1 MLHLAFAKRGNL
13 FDEAMNVTFVA
24 LGSEQLAISLLSAIA
39 KRDGHK
45 VGLAFSASLFHDR
58 FNLEI
63 PTLGR
68 FFDDRSDV
76 IEAIKEQ
83 KPDVLAF
90 SVLTAT
96 YQWSL
101 SIAREAKELF
111 PNVKT
116 IFGGVHISAVPD
128 LVIAQPEVDY
138 VISGEGEVA
147 FPKILDHIKDGNS
160 QTPIPNTRYKL
171 TNGTIIKGVQVGFNQ
186 DINSLPHFDKP
197 LWEEHIR
204 IGDMYLTMATRGCP
218 FTCSFCFN
226 NFFHRLPEERS
237 GKYVR
242 TRSVDHMMEEL
253 LIAKKRYK
261 LLCVDFQ
268 DDVFTVSKPWMKEFL
283 PRFKKEINVP
293 FQVLTHPRYMDAEIA
308 GWLKEAG
315 CEWVQMGVQSMHED
329 YKKQIQRYEKGDH
342 VVRALEVMNKAGL
355 SPKVDHM
362 FGLPG
367 EPMEAQE
374 IARKVYAEQSPKRI
388 QTFWTCFLPGT
399 DMLKEGIR
407 DGVVS
412 PEQEARL
419 NNGEDFYF
427 FRNKEN
433 IQNADSVVTYQA
445 YENLFRIFPIIPAGI
460 RKRMKPQHVQWIPE
474 FIMRPIALT
483 FDVIIGFRFGNPE
496 FLAYANHYLFHLWR
510 FFVKRMGFKP
520 PKAVKPK
527 KDSDYPT
534 GGRQQQTIS
543 TSAPTLQSAV
553 EV

>member
-1 MLHLAFAKRGNL
+1 MKI
-13 FDEAMNVTFVA
+13 TFVA

-39 KRDGHK
+39 KRDGHQ
-45 VGLAFSASLFHDR
+45 VGLAFSASMFHDR

-63 PTLGR
+63 PSLGK
-68 FFDDRSDV
+68 FFDDRKDV
-76 IEAIKEQ
+76 IDAISHQ
-83 KPDVLAF
+83 QPDVVVF
-90 SVLTAT
+90 SVLTST

-101 SIAREAKELF
+101 SVAAEAKRLF
-111 PNVKT
+111 PNIKSV
-116 IFGGVHISAVPD
+116 FGGVHVSAVPD
-128 LVIAQPEVDY
+128 LVIARPEVDY
-138 VISGEGEVA
+138 VVCGEGEVT
-147 FPKILDHIKDGNS
+147 FPKILQHIKQTNS
-160 QTPIPNTRYKL
+160 EPIPNTRYKL
-171 TNGTIIKGVQVGFNQ
+171 GDGTVIKGTQIGFNQ
-186 DINSLPHFDKP
+186 DINSLPHFDKI
-197 LWEEHIR
+197 LWEDHIR

-226 NFFHRLPEERS
+226 NFFHRLPEEQS

-253 LIAKKRYK
+253 LFAKNRYNLK
-261 LLCVDFQ
+261 CVDFQ
-268 DDVFTVSKPWMKEFL
+268 DDVFTVSKPWMREFL

-308 GWLKEAG
+308 GLLKESG
-315 CEWVQMGVQSMHED
+315 CEWVQMGVQSMHEG
-329 YKKQIQRYEKGDH
+329 YKKTIQRFEKSDH

-355 SPKVDHM
+355 KPKVDHM

-374 IARKVYAEQSPKRI
+374 IAREVYAEQSPKRI

-433 IQNADSVVTYQA
+433 IKNEDSVVTYQA
-445 YENLFRIFPIIPAGI
+445 YENLFRIFPILPVRV
-460 RKRMKPQHVQWIPE
+460 RKALRPKHVAWIPG
-474 FIMRPIALT
+474 FMMRAIGLV
-483 FDVIIGFRFGNPE
+483 FDVIIGFRYRNPE
-496 FLAYANHYLFHLWR
+496 FLAYANHYLFHLYR
-510 FFVKRMGFKP
+510 FFVTRLGFKA
-520 PKAVKPK
+520 PKATTPK
-527 KDSDYPT
+527 NDSNTPPQPRGLERT
-534 GGRQQQTIS
+534 EMRETAGAGLNVS
-543 TSAPTLQSAV
+543 
-553 EV
+553 